1 MPRVRRVLLALVA
14 ALTLAVIA
22 AAPAVAD
29 GGPDDPPDSCF
40 RTNANGDLPTCT
52 WDGSSWHRSYETATP
67 TGGGLGGFA
76 VLFVLVVLAGIGLTV
91 WKVSTARRMAR
102 ESGMSEGDATAMA
115 LLTDEGFE
123 ATYLASNLRPR
134 PDQGAAPAAPP
145 AATAAARLR
154 ALRELLDDGLI
165 TQTEY
170 DDRRRAVLE
179 ET

>member
-1 MPRVRRVLLALVA
+1 
-14 ALTLAVIA
+14 
-22 AAPAVAD
+22 
-29 GGPDDPPDSCF
+29 
-40 RTNANGDLPTCT
+40 
-52 WDGSSWHRSYETATP
+52 
-67 TGGGLGGFA
+67 
-76 VLFVLVVLAGIGLTV
+76 
-91 WKVSTARRMAR
+91 
-102 ESGMSEGDATAMA
+102 MA